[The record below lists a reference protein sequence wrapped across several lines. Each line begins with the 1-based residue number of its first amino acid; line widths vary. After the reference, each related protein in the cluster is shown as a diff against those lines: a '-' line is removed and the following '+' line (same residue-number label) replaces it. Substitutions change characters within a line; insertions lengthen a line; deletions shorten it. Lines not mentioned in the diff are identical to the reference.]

1 MRGSMDAK
9 YPKLANRFSFPKLC
23 FIHCSRRRSER
34 SCVIFVI
41 LTEIEESFPTIV
53 RDFPTKLDMTG
64 LISTHKTDIKSMHL
78 DELRRIAQPSYRA
91 GQITNW
97 LYQKRVSSFSEMT
110 NLPQILRQQLT
121 DNFSFGKI
129 DVLRVLGSK
138 DTTRKFLFRLSDNN
152 LIESVLI
159 PASPALYGSPSDR
172 RTICL
177 STQVGCAYGCKFCA
191 SGLNGWKRNLRG
203 DEIVNQIMAVE
214 AATGE
219 RIDNIVFMGMGEPLA
234 NYDNLM
240 RAIQIINAP
249 WGIGIGARH
258 ITISTSGLVP
268 QIRQLADQPLQI
280 RLAVSLHG
288 ASDDVRSRIMPV
300 NRKYNLSAL
309 LQVCRYF
316 TSRKKQRITFEYI
329 LIAQVND
336 SEEQARQ
343 LAKHAR
349 DLEAKINLIPY
360 NTVDGLDWRQ
370 PSPKRQKEF
379 LAILRA
385 AGVRATLRREKGDDI
400 AAACGQLRL
409 QTERDLAPP
418 LLKSSG

>member
-1 MRGSMDAK
+1 VHVA
-9 YPKLANRFSFPKLC
+9 
-23 FIHCSRRRSER
+23 
-34 SCVIFVI
+34 
-41 LTEIEESFPTIV
+41 
-53 RDFPTKLDMTG
+53 TG
-64 LISTHKTDIKSMHL
+64 TDIKSLHL
-78 DELRRIAQPSYRA
+78 DELRGIAEPSYRA
-91 GQITNW
+91 DQIAHW
-97 LYQKRVSSFSEMT
+97 LYQKRVHSFAEMT
-110 NLPQILRQQLT
+110 DLPQALRMQLA
-121 DNFSFGKI
+121 DNFSFDSI
-129 DVLRVLGSK
+129 DTSRVLGSK
-138 DTTRKFLFRLSDNN
+138 DTTRKFLFRLRDGN

-172 RTICL
+172 RTICI

-191 SGLNGWKRNLRG
+191 SGLDGWKRNLRA
-203 DEIVNQIMAVE
+203 DEIVNQIMMVE
-214 AATGE
+214 EASGE

-258 ITISTSGLVP
+258 ITISTSGLIP

-288 ASDDVRSRIMPV
+288 ASDDVRSRIMPI

-309 LQVCRYF
+309 LDACRYF
-316 TSRKKQRITFEYI
+316 TSRKKQRITFEFI

-336 SEEQARQ
+336 SDEQARQ

-349 DLEAKINLIPY
+349 ALEAKVNLIPY
-360 NTVDGLDWRQ
+360 NKVEDLDWMQ
-370 PSPKRQKEF
+370 PSSDRQKKF
-379 LAILRA
+379 LAVLRA
-385 AGVRATLRREKGDDI
+385 ADVRATLRREKGDDI

-409 QTERDLAPP
+409 QTQRAMATPALE
-418 LLKSSG
+418 SSG